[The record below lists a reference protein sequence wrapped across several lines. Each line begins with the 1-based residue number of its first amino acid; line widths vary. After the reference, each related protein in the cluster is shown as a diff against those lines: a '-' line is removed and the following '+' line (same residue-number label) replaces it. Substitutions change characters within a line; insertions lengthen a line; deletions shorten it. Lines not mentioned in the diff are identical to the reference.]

1 MSYAPSIDL
10 GLPLQVR
17 SFPPLSS
24 FNAPPPPAVVGR
36 TLLSSARRPSI
47 DADAVVA
54 VVGYLSITTYQH
66 APPSSS
72 SDPPSPCRRRHR
84 PSRNHHPDPPPG
96 LLPLRSMPGGKYRG
110 GHVWLDAQE
119 VRRIGHEIS
128 VRRRSQR
135 GRQGQDTVVLGCRR
149 RRRCPL
155 PPVAA
160 AILAIDHADAAG
172 LRFVGRCA
180 SRRPILVACTPRR
193 RNDGDN
199 RDPRVMDP
207 ATILLL
213 LFPHRIALLDHCR
226 SQGRDH
232 VRLSTYPLRP
242 PRMLVPDVDSRRIAV
257 VIPFVAQL
265 SRYYV
270 CAVVNLR

>member
-1 MSYAPSIDL
+1 MSYAPSIDP

-24 FNAPPPPAVVGR
+24 FNAPPPPAVVDR
-36 TLLSSARRPSI
+36 TLLSSAHPPSI

-54 VVGYLSITTYQH
+54 VVSYLSITTYQH

-149 RRRCPL
+149 RRRRPL
-155 PPVAA
+155 PPSPPQSSRSITPMPLAFDSSAA
-160 AILAIDHADAAG
+160 APRGVPFSSHAPPVAG
-172 LRFVGRCA
+172 TTATTATRD
-180 SRRPILVACTPRR
+180 SWTRPRSSSS
-193 RNDGDN
+193 
-199 RDPRVMDP
+199 
-207 ATILLL
+207 
-213 LFPHRIALLDHCR
+213 FSRIASPSSTIADRKAVTTSGLARIRCVPPECLCR
-226 SQGRDH
+226 MSIVVGSPSSSHLSPSCQGI
-232 VRLSTYPLRP
+232 
-242 PRMLVPDVDSRRIAV
+242 M
-257 VIPFVAQL
+257 FAQ
-265 SRYYV
+265 
-270 CAVVNLR
+270 